1 MVGRIGLNPLP
12 RWVNVIWGKTANAW
26 LDVVWPTGAGLS
38 KDHRLIYPGGLR
50 PIRPSPPLRTA
61 VAWNNYKFTKLRNH
75 LIIEFAQKVCSRFFR
90 SQRSEKFLSI
100 QIGLTSGC
108 LR

>member
-50 PIRPSPPLRTA
+50 PIRP
-61 VAWNNYKFTKLRNH
+61 TKKPIRPT
-75 LIIEFAQKVCSRFFR
+75 
-90 SQRSEKFLSI
+90 KFLDT
-100 QIGLTSGC
+100 LTGFVRFATS
-108 LR
+108 